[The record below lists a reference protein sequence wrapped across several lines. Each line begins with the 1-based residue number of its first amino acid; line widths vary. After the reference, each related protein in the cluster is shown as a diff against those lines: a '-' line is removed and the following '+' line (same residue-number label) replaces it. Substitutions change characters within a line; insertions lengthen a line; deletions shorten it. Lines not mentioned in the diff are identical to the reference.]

1 MIVAD
6 ASAIVDL
13 LLGEETTRARLRAA
27 LLAGAPIEAPDL
39 LTLEV
44 VSAVTRVARAGLL
57 SRQDGE
63 EVLGSYVR
71 LPIRHRLT
79 HPYASRIAAL
89 ASRHSVYDAAY
100 VVLAEALGAPL
111 LTTDRRLAR
120 SVASVPVT
128 LV

>member
-13 LLGEETTRARLRAA
+13 LVGEESVRARVEDALR
-27 LLAGAPIEAPDL
+27 AGAPIEAPDL

-44 VSAVTRVARAGLL
+44 VSALTRLVRVGGL
-57 SRQDGE
+57 SRADAE
-63 EVLGSYVR
+63 EVLAAYAR

-79 HPYASRIAAL
+79 HPYWSRIAAL
-89 ASRHSVYDAAY
+89 AARHSVSDAAY
-100 VVLAEALGAPL
+100 VVVAEALDVPL

-120 SVASVPVT
+120 SVTSVEV
-128 LV
+128 VII